1 MWQQRHDVKLLR
13 HVVFSVIYMI
23 WSVLEA
29 EFLQFIKFYIH
40 QPFILPK
47 TKQNQN

>member
-1 MWQQRHDVKLLR
+1 MMSNYYVTLF
-13 HVVFSVIYMI
+13 FSVIYQI
-23 WSVLEA
+23 WSALET

-47 TKQNQN
+47 TKPEVNNFWLS